1 MRAGCLAG
9 NGRASKARKIKP
21 LTRLNLINLSSFSS
35 SSFRESKNSKGF
47 FTFQGTCALERIIFV
62 SSIVHRY
69 YDQVGRQRRKTGEWL
84 IFVGARGTRGARY
97 SNFSISERIHVAR
110 KSHDVCTRVN
120 RNCGSLTR
128 WPHSHHLKK
137 WIQRSN
143 DRLNRF
149 EFAIG
154 NLIETRSAI
163 GYWKSYENVSRFQRC
178 DAKIPLFAFRA
189 VSV

>member
-1 MRAGCLAG
+1 MRVGEDYICFID
-9 NGRASKARKIKP
+9 RASVLWSSWKTEAENRRMINICRGVGN
-21 LTRLNLINLSSFSS
+21 TRSALLQ
-35 SSFRESKNSKGF
+35 F
-47 FTFQGTCALERIIFV
+47 FDIGKDT
-62 SSIVHRY
+62 
-69 YDQVGRQRRKTGEWL
+69 
-84 IFVGARGTRGARY
+84 
-97 SNFSISERIHVAR
+97 R

-120 RNCGSLTR
+120 RNCTSLTR